1 MVFVTKK
8 GNLIFRRHSTV
19 PELYDWLIT
28 SNSQTS
34 IYIFMTMRDCH
45 WWLQLQCS
53 FTIVHV
59 HAYMNV
65 WIYIHV
71 CWCLCLLFFNH
82 TTLSF
87 LCLNVF
93 IVHYK
98 YILYIFPLGPKSH
111 QLFIKIELNCTLKI
125 KNVLVNLYL
134 KLLPFLVLHGIDIIK
149 TEYAQ
154 WKAQTSHLKI

>member
-1 MVFVTKK
+1 MGSYKLIVFTVFVIRK

-28 SNSQTS
+28 SSSHTS

-45 WWLQLQCS
+45 WWVQLQCS
-53 FTIVHV
+53 FTMVHV
-59 HAYMNV
+59 HA
-65 WIYIHV
+65 YIHV

-111 QLFIKIELNCTLKI
+111 QLNCTLKI
-125 KNVLVNLYL
+125 KNVLVKSLSW
-134 KLLPFLVLHGIDIIK
+134 II
-149 TEYAQ
+149 TFFGSA
-154 WKAQTSHLKI
+154 WNWHN